1 MNQEKLL
8 LELEEMA
15 LKMGVAVRYE
25 RLVYEDLDVA
35 SGRCRI
41 RGQEVIL
48 IDRKM
53 DTPKRVQLLLRE
65 LRQMD
70 LTNVYIKPYLRVI
83 LEENG
88 DGSLD

>member
-1 MNQEKLL
+1 
-8 LELEEMA
+8 
-15 LKMGVAVRYE
+15 MGVEVRYE
-25 RLVYEDLDVA
+25 RLVYEDVDVA